1 MDTSSLPGPH
11 RPFSRPELQ
20 KLDAA
25 QRVVMHSP
33 LLSLGLG
40 ESQWVEFWSI
50 GWSVYTQVGETS
62 QGCDGAGQGKF
73 GLTVGWI
80 VFYPLLCKCLEWAC
94 RESSNYQILQLLRF
108 LKTFLTCFIVTF
120 NLFWWSRTKTT
131 ISPRYAYA
139 EIRWINNPI
148 AASVFKLKD
157 CCFMSLI
164 LRISL

>member
-108 LKTFLTCFIVTF
+108 LKTFLTCFETHLSHPSFPFSITF
-120 NLFWWSRTKTT
+120 FRSLETSSAF
-131 ISPRYAYA
+131 
-139 EIRWINNPI
+139 
-148 AASVFKLKD
+148 
-157 CCFMSLI
+157 CCLNMVLNDI
-164 LRISL
+164 PCWV